1 MLTQILTAVSIT
13 LAILGAILAVSD
25 LVVRYHS
32 SERPDDDE
40 PDEEADDCDDAVC
53 EKLEAILHLLEERI
67 IALEHENSQL
77 RLENK
82 NLETELGKYKKDQ
95 RLYRRNDSPEI

>member
-13 LAILGAILAVSD
+13 LSILGAILAVST

-40 PDEEADDCDDAVC
+40 PDDDEPDEEADECDEVIC
-53 EKLEAILHLLEERI
+53 EKLEAILHLLEEINDR
-67 IALEHENSQL
+67 LPKENQERAMESE
-77 RLENK
+77 RER
-82 NLETELGKYKKDQ
+82 E
-95 RLYRRNDSPEI
+95 

>member
-25 LVVRYHS
+25 LVVRNHF
-32 SERPDDDE
+32 SENSDDE
-40 PDEEADDCDDAVC
+40 LDEEADDCDDAVC